1 VSNCQQR
8 EFPTEGTAKRDEDIG
23 SMVKRTRRCKW
34 GSCRTVPK
42 GRGQGTQETKEQ
54 GHKVPTMEAIFGGIP
69 GFQDMMTYKPT
80 AAMGRTRGAG
90 SECPKIRLEYC
101 YDGRKI

>member
-1 VSNCQQR
+1 MKISVAWSK
-8 EFPTEGTAKRDEDIG
+8 EPEGVNGVAVG
-23 SMVKRTRRCKW
+23 RC
-34 GSCRTVPK
+34 PK
-42 GRGQGTQETKEQ
+42 GEDKEPRKEQ
-54 GHKVPTMEAIFGGIP
+54 GHKVPTMGAIFGGIP